1 MSADK
6 YKMFF
11 EKLKLYFKDALKR
24 ISKLFTA
31 NRANYCSYVFCYMR
45 TNSAAI
51 RSSYKNEQGFIIVV
65 ALLALLL
72 LTAVGALVF
81 NLTTQDIRV
90 STRSIGEKKAFSA
103 AQAGIHILSVQ
114 SNANAGIIGNF
125 LVSVP
130 SQIDP
135 AADPATRYTIGDV
148 NIPGV
153 PPSLPMAGYEI
164 TGSKSWGQT
173 VTPKSVTGLNQNYN
187 SRVTIDVGIGYG
199 PIEISTQQPAA
210 GG

>member
-6 YKMFF
+6 YRKFC
-11 EKLKLYFKDALKR
+11 EGLKLYFNDALKR

-31 NRANYCSYVFCYMR
+31 NRVSYCGYVFCYMR

-103 AQAGIHILSVQ
+103 AQAGIHRLAEH
-114 SNANAGIIGNF
+114 ANTNHGDIRTY
-125 LVSVP
+125 LVSNQVV
-130 SQIDP
+130 D
-135 AADPATRYTIGDV
+135 AGGDSKSKFSVGNV
-148 NIPGV
+148 NIPGT
-153 PPSLPMAGYEI
+153 PASLPLADFQPP
-164 TGSKSWGQT
+164 WGQT
-173 VTPKSVTGLNQNYN
+173 VTTKSVTGINENYN
-187 SRVTIDVGIGYG
+187 SRVMMDVGMGYG
-199 PIEISTQQPAA
+199 PVDTTTVYR
-210 GG
+210 